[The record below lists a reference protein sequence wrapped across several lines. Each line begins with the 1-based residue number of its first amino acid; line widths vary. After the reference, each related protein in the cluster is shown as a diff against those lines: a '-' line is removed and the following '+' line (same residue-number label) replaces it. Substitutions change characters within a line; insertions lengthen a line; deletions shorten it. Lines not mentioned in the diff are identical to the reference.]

1 MDTHENCNC
10 GAGAMGDR
18 LGIMLH
24 QGGNDVTLIDQWPAH
39 IEAIREHGLIA
50 DFNGEEVVAKLPIFS
65 PEEIDHQNEQVD
77 LIIALTKAQQLD
89 AMFKAIQPMITENV
103 CTMFIKWL
111 RS

>member
-1 MDTHENCNC
+1 MSRT
-10 GAGAMGDR
+10 
-18 LGIMLH
+18 
-24 QGGNDVTLIDQWPAH
+24 
-39 IEAIREHGLIA
+39 
-50 DFNGEEVVAKLPIFS
+50 PIFS